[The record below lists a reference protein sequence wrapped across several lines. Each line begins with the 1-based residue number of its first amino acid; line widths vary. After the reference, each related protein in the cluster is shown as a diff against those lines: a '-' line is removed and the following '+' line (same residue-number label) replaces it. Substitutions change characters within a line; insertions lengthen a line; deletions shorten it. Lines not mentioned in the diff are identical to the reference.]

1 MPALQYRKPVSCSSE
16 DVGVAPPRSVPL
28 NARDYVESLHQNN
41 KATLLYGK
49 NNVHVQPVS
58 TAFLPQTIIEAVSVN
73 KLLPLHTLPGEASDA
88 PVFST
93 EGTDGRHAGLH
104 VPPPN
109 Q

>member
-1 MPALQYRKPVSCSSE
+1 MTSVEPTILHIYQLQYRKPVSCNSE
-16 DVGVAPPRSVPL
+16 EVGAVPPRSVPL

-58 TAFLPQTIIEAVSVN
+58 TDVIPETCI
-73 KLLPLHTLPGEASDA
+73 LPLLFVILTLPPA
-88 PVFST
+88 PLYIAYPRLT
-93 EGTDGRHAGLH
+93 K
-104 VPPPN
+104 